1 MAAYWI
7 VFLVA
12 SFFAVISPRK
22 RLAPNSFYFN
32 NSFNWPWL
40 LWIFSLIIFIGL
52 RWDVGGDWGSYKWTL
67 WRVSSW
73 DLMEVLSNPGV
84 DPGFGFLQWLSGEH
98 AFNWGYHGLNTLSAT
113 IFLYGFAKF
122 CLALPRPYLALVVAI
137 PYLINVVAM
146 GYMRQSIAISIA
158 MLGILALF
166 RQENLKFVLLIF
178 LAATFHK
185 SSILLFPLAIFV
197 STKNKILI
205 TFGVILLIA
214 VGYLAFVESEIDRF
228 MRYYIGQGYSSGGGA
243 VRVAMLIPPATIFIL
258 FKDRFDI
265 SNIQKN
271 LWLVFSYTAFP
282 LFLAV
287 IFLDIST
294 TIDRIALYALPL
306 QLVVF
311 SYLPDLLSK
320 KSKLIGVSLIILYYA
335 TVMFVWL
342 NYANH
347 ASSWVPY
354 SNILERIFL
363 TGEFIY

>member
-1 MAAYWI
+1 MHH
-7 VFLVA
+7 
-12 SFFAVISPRK
+12 FFAVLSPRS
-22 RLAPNSFYFN
+22 RLASNSFYFN
-32 NSFNWPWL
+32 NHFNWSWA

-67 WRVSSW
+67 WRVQGW
-73 DLMEVLSNPGV
+73 DLMDILSNTAI

-98 AFNWGYHGLNTLSAT
+98 AFNWGYHGLNTVSAI
-113 IFLYGFAKF
+113 IFLYGFTKF
-122 CLALPRPYLALVVAI
+122 CLSLPRPYLALVVAI

-158 MLGILALF
+158 MLAILALF
-166 RQENLKFVLLIF
+166 REKNLKFVLLIF

-185 SSILLFPLAIFV
+185 SSIILFPLAIFV
-197 STKNKILI
+197 STKNKVFI
-205 TFGVILLIA
+205 TFGVIILIL

-258 FKDRFDI
+258 FRDRFEI
-265 SNIQKN
+265 TNIQKN
-271 LWLVFSYTAFP
+271 LWLVFSYAAYP
-282 LFLAV
+282 LFLSV

-311 SYLPDLLSK
+311 SYFPDLFNK
-320 KSKLIGVSLIILYYA
+320 KSRLMGLTLVILYYA

-354 SNILERIFL
+354 GNILVRIFL
-363 TGEFIY
+363 TDEFIY